1 MGAPKRDR
9 YLDALRAVALVRVVT
24 YHAFDVGWLS
34 IVFPSMGV
42 MFALAG
48 SLMASSLRRQPGGVV
63 VRHRLRRL
71 LLPFWLFGAL
81 VVAAMVVHG
90 WPDRPVARMFFWFL
104 PVLDPPG
111 SAWAGQV
118 TDPLWYVRTYLWLVL
133 LSPLAVW
140 AYRRW
145 PVGTLLAP
153 VALVLALGLGVL
165 PADRLG
171 LSGPAVVDA
180 ATFGACWVLGFAHR
194 AGSIARL
201 PLPGLLG
208 LAGGALALGAGWAL
222 LHPDE
227 VGGYDLNEI
236 PVAQALWSVGAVL
249 LLLRPRPS
257 MGWLDR
263 TPVLGR
269 LVTLLNARAVTL
281 YLWHEV
287 ALAAAVPVAD
297 RAGVE
302 SQLAVFGI
310 AWVLIGVAMV
320 AVGWVED
327 VAAGRPARLLPWAP
341 SARRTSRYVAAQTAS
356 SAPSPPSSRPSRT
369 RRCSPASAPGSPTT
383 MTAPAT
389 APESAKNGVAS
400 SGRSPLRPPVA
411 SSAATAASATRVRSP
426 YGRVT
431 GGSSVAK
438 TCSRAGV
445 PSSTTTCGVPVPTSS
460 AARSSVT
467 SVPAS
472 K

>member
-48 SLMASSLRRQPGGVV
+48 SLMAASLRRQPGGTV

-71 LLPFWLFGAL
+71 LPPFWLFGVF
-81 VVAAMVVHG
+81 VVPAMFVHG
-90 WPDRPVARMFFWFL
+90 WPDWSLGRLFSWFV

-111 SAWAGQV
+111 SAWALQV
-118 TDPLWYVRTYLWLVL
+118 TDPLWYIRTYLWLVL

-153 VALVLALGLGVL
+153 LALVLALGLGVVD
-165 PADRLG
+165 ADRLG

-180 ATFGACWVLGFAHR
+180 ATFAACWVLGFAHR
-194 AGSIARL
+194 AGTIARL

-208 LAGGALALGAGWAL
+208 LAGGALSLGAGWAL

-227 VGGYDLNEI
+227 LAGYDLNEI

-249 LLLRPRPS
+249 LLLRPSPS

-297 RAGVE
+297 RIGVE

-327 VAAGRPARLLPWAP
+327 VAAGRPARLLPWVVQRPPDQQRGRGPDREQRAEP
-341 SARRTSRYVAAQTAS
+341 AEQEAEQDAAVLAGV
-356 SAPSPPSSRPSRT
+356 RL
-369 RRCSPASAPGSPTT
+369 
-383 MTAPAT
+383 
-389 APESAKNGVAS
+389 GVADDDD
-400 SGRSPLRPPVA
+400 RP
-411 SSAATAASATRVRSP
+411 
-426 YGRVT
+426 GD
-431 GGSSVAK
+431 
-438 TCSRAGV
+438 RA
-445 PSSTTTCGVPVPTSS
+445 
-460 AARSSVT
+460 
-467 SVPAS
+467 
-472 K
+472 